1 MSLNAIELALIQS
14 GMSRKDIIDKIEKL
28 TELPNSSKK
37 SVTEAAQMLLD
48 AHPGFGLLIE
58 DKDED
63 IFK

>member
-1 MSLNAIELALIQS
+1 MSLSNIELALIQS
-14 GMSRKDIIDKIEKL
+14 GMTRQDIIDKIEKL
-28 TELPNSSKK
+28 TELPGSSKK

-48 AHPGFGLLIE
+48 AHPGFNLLLE

>member
-1 MSLNAIELALIQS
+1 MSLSNIELALIQS
-14 GMSRKDIIDKIEKL
+14 GMSRKEIVDKIEKL
-28 TELPNSSKK
+28 TELPGSAKK

-48 AHPGFGLLIE
+48 AHPGFSLLLE